1 MSDRPDPPVAK
12 QNLFTNSFPAWV
24 WARVRA
30 FFFRMTRTV
39 TAERADEKLQRKNI
53 VKMGIKVVQMASA
66 PPPPTPTPRSEQPK
80 GWRQR
85 GPQAT
90 SEKPFLLS
98 DGKVTLEANLDK
110 AIYTHGDP
118 IRVNISVRNTS
129 KKSVRRIKVIIAF
142 GRARLL

>member
-1 MSDRPDPPVAK
+1 MYVI
-12 QNLFTNSFPAWV
+12 NLLYL
-24 WARVRA
+24 
-30 FFFRMTRTV
+30 
-39 TAERADEKLQRKNI
+39 AERADEKLQRKNI

-80 GWRQR
+80 GWRQK

-118 IRVNISVRNTS
+118 IHVNISVKNTS
-129 KKSVRRIKVIIAF
+129 KKAVRRIKVKII
-142 GRARLL
+142 

>member
-1 MSDRPDPPVAK
+1 
-12 QNLFTNSFPAWV
+12 
-24 WARVRA
+24 
-30 FFFRMTRTV
+30 
-39 TAERADEKLQRKNI
+39 
-53 VKMGIKVVQMASA
+53 MGIKVVQMASA
-66 PPPPTPTPRSEQPK
+66 PPPPTPTPRSDQPK

-118 IRVNISVRNTS
+118 VHVNISVRNTS
-129 KKSVRRIKVIIAF
+129 KKAVRRIKVKTLHRPIHLIKINVIF
-142 GRARLL
+142 SRCRTISNFINPFQ